1 MTEVELVL
9 PGRLASDDELALA
22 SAVGLLESDTLA
34 SRFTQ
39 VLGGHVDAVRRLLPA
54 RVQQMVAFA
63 TENALKAALRVS
75 LRTLRA
81 GDRGAPSSDRW
92 HRTAAAASGAIGG
105 AFGIAALPVELPVS
119 TAILLRSIADIAR
132 AEGEDLTD
140 PEAGLACLE
149 VFALGGDSGEA
160 EAGVESGYL
169 ASRALLAQSV
179 TESARFLLRSGIG
192 TGAPPVMVKL
202 LSQIGGRF
210 GIAVSEKVLA
220 QSAPIL
226 GAVGGAAINAA
237 FADHFQALA
246 RGHFIVRRLERRYG
260 ADVVRAEYRRARD
273 ARRRSGS
280 HSSRREFRA
289 EATA

>member
-9 PGRLASDDELALA
+9 PGRLASDDEVALETA
-22 SAVGLLESDTLA
+22 IGLLEADTLA
-34 SRFTQ
+34 SRFTR
-39 VLGGHVDAVRRLLPA
+39 VLGGHVDAVRRLVPA
-54 RVQQMVAFA
+54 RVQQMVAYA
-63 TENALKAALRVS
+63 VENALKAALRVS
-75 LRTLRA
+75 LKTLRA

-92 HRTAAAASGAIGG
+92 HKTAAAASGALGG
-105 AFGIAALPVELPVS
+105 AFGIVALPVELPVS
-119 TAILLRSIADIAR
+119 TAILLRSIAEIAR

-140 PEAGLACLE
+140 PAVGLACLE
-149 VFALGGDSGEA
+149 VFALGGDTGEQ

-169 ASRALLAQSV
+169 ASRTLLAQSI

-202 LSQIGGRF
+202 LSQIGSRF
-210 GIAVSEKVLA
+210 GVAVSEKVVA

-260 ADVVRAEYRRARD
+260 ADLVREEYRRVRD
-273 ARRRSGS
+273 ARRGS
-280 HSSRREFRA
+280 NGNTARREFST
-289 EATA
+289 EAIF